1 MDRLELTGLARILRV
16 WGGEED
22 CVELTEDVQD
32 MYWIEL
38 GYDCLSVLQ
47 TTGSIER
54 KYDVLL
60 DGELLELADTPG
72 VSSGSSTRSWAAGP
86 PSCDPPGPGACGT
99 RATFQGPPA
108 VADRLCVKR

>member
-22 CVELTEDVQD
+22 CVELTEEVQD

-60 DGELLELADTPG
+60 DGELLELADTPRRFLRL
-72 VSSGSSTRSWAAGP
+72 VNEVLGSRAA
-86 PSCDPPGPGACGT
+86 
-99 RATFQGPPA
+99 
-108 VADRLCVKR
+108 VV